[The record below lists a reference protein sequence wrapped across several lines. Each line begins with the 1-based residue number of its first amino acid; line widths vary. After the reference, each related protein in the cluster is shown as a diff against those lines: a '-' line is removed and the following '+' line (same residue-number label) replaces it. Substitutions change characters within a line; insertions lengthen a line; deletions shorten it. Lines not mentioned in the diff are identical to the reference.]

1 MQLTEQQND
10 ALTEL
15 INIAFS
21 RTAAALSEITG
32 QRVLIGAPQVAIS
45 PIGELAATL
54 SQFIEGQVTSIH
66 QVFSG
71 PVGGDALLLLNRE
84 GASALSDLLTGG
96 DGQAQRLDASGR
108 EVLTKVGNILLNAC
122 LGMFGDLLHVHLRF
136 AVPLLHLEELDD
148 LLKSLVVGK
157 DELRYA
163 LVVHTTF
170 NLRDSAIGGYLV
182 IVLGVT
188 SLDRLLQ
195 AVETWEE
202 EAMNTRAKASP

>member
-1 MQLTEQQND
+1 MELTEQQTD

-32 QRVLIGAPQVAIS
+32 QRVLIGLPQVAIC
-45 PIGELAATL
+45 PIGELTTTL
-54 SQFIEGQVTSIH
+54 SQFVQGQVTSIH

-96 DGQAQRLDASGR
+96 DGQTGRLDASAR

-122 LGMFGDLLHVHLRF
+122 LGMFGDLLQVHLKF
-136 AVPLLHLEELDD
+136 AVPLLHLEELDG
-148 LLKSLVVGK
+148 LLKSVVVGK
-157 DELRYA
+157 DELQYA

-170 NLRDSAIGGYLV
+170 SLRDSTIGGYLV

-188 SLDRLLQ
+188 LLDRLIH
-195 AVETWEE
+195 AAETWEE
-202 EAMNTRAKASP
+202 SAL